1 MENIKEKF
9 GGGKPTYQQEQAKLR
24 SEEREKEDRKLR
36 RKKIIKE
43 RKTRQ
48 RQQFNET
55 LAKLPV
61 KVKEVHLEGITGTK
75 DILVKNILS
84 DVLKVQNILLL
95 TFFKYHDT
103 MKFAPAQG
111 KQHLNK
117 MIFSGKYLW

>member
-24 SEEREKEDRKLR
+24 SEEREKEDKKLR

-95 TFFKYHDT
+95 TLFFNIMLTHA
-103 MKFAPAQG
+103 M
-111 KQHLNK
+111 
-117 MIFSGKYLW
+117 

>member
-1 MENIKEKF
+1 MYSLEFKNENDVKLDISFISNMDNIKEKF

-24 SEEREKEDRKLR
+24 SEEREKEDKKLR
-36 RKKIIKE
+36 RKKRIKDRRAGE
-43 RKTRQ
+43 RQK
-48 RQQFNET
+48 FNET

-95 TFFKYHDT
+95 SFFVS
-103 MKFAPAQG
+103 
-111 KQHLNK
+111 
-117 MIFSGKYLW
+117 IS